1 MRQAR
6 ERVSGGREGGRE
18 GGRGGSQGVGRK
30 IAVRTRYFDDF
41 LMECGREGG
50 REGGRS
56 WLSVLFR
63 PWRWVRGGREG
74 GKGGGGGIEQVLI
87 LGSGM
92 DTRAWRLPLPNTTII
107 EVDVAAVLQAKEQVL
122 RLMEKQEKQ
131 QQQQQQQQQKQETS
145 PPPFI
150 TQLTVK
156 QRLTIPAD
164 FSSSTPSFL
173 PPSLP
178 PSWPTRVQL
187 ALPSPSQPLAIVLEG
202 LLMYLS
208 EEEVIEV
215 VREAGRLARAKGSRV
230 GFSLVDRQSVK
241 DAQKSNSP
249 LRRTWLWGCDEEEA
263 AEFFAKTLSA
273 SEEEEGG
280 REGGR
285 AWKVTHV
292 TRVGKKGGYP
302 GGANYGCWK
311 EGGKGRRKGKTL
323 YVLAERVR

>member
-1 MRQAR
+1 M
-6 ERVSGGREGGRE
+6 
-18 GGRGGSQGVGRK
+18 
-30 IAVRTRYFDDF
+30 
-41 LMECGREGG
+41 
-50 REGGRS
+50 
-56 WLSVLFR
+56 
-63 PWRWVRGGREG
+63 
-74 GKGGGGGIEQVLI
+74 LI

-92 DTRAWRLPLPNTTII
+92 DTRAWRLPLPNVTII

-122 RLMEKQEKQ
+122 RLVEKQEKQEKQEQ
-131 QQQQQQQQQKQETS
+131 QQQQQQQQQEEEEGTSS
-145 PPPFI
+145 PPSI

-164 FSSSTPSFL
+164 FSSTASST

-178 PSWPTRVQL
+178 PSWSTQVQL
-187 ALPSPSQPLAIVLEG
+187 AFPSPSQPLAIVLEG

-215 VREAGRLARAKGSRV
+215 VREAGRLAAAKGSRV

-241 DAQKSNSP
+241 DAQRSNSS
-249 LRRTWLWGCDEEEA
+249 LRQTWLWGCDEEEA
-263 AEFFAKTLSA
+263 AEFFSRVLS
-273 SEEEEGG
+273 SSSEEEGG
-280 REGGR
+280 GRERGR
-285 AWKVTHV
+285 TWKVTHV

-323 YVLAERVR
+323 YVLAERVG